1 MNGPDIDKVT
11 IDISD
16 VQDLIDQITERQRKN
31 MLMTSEVMREQMH
44 QMEAVIELE
53 AILTGQPR
61 SKKH

>member
-1 MNGPDIDKVT
+1 MNGPDIDKITV
-11 IDISD
+11 DISD

-31 MLMTSEVMREQMH
+31 MLMTSEVMREQMQ